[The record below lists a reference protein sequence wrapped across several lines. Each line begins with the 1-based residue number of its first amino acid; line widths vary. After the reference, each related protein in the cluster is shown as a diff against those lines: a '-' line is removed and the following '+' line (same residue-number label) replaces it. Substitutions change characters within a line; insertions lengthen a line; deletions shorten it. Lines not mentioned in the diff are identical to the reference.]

1 MDFGNRKAVSPAEL
15 QAVLAD
21 LAQAPTQ
28 GITVH
33 DFDHVVSASSTKIDT
48 APPVTA
54 VLYGALGT
62 EAFWSLHQALVEAA
76 GVDSGTSGDELLLQG
91 PRRLCNAEVLAVCQC
106 IDTCNSAHLPH
117 KLSRAVMQQS
127 VPSTS

>member
-1 MDFGNRKAVSPAEL
+1 MDFGNRKAVSLAEL

-21 LAQAPTQ
+21 LAQVPTQ
-28 GITVH
+28 GIIVH
-33 DFDHVVSASSTKIDT
+33 DFDHMFSASSAEIDT

-76 GVDSGTSGDELLLQG
+76 DAYNGTSGDELWRSLPPLLCRGAHYLQVHG
-91 PRRLCNAEVLAVCQC
+91 HLQFSSSASQALLWGYAV
-106 IDTCNSAHLPH
+106 TC
-117 KLSRAVMQQS
+117 
-127 VPSTS
+127 